1 MDTGIYSGYQV
12 PPYYD
17 SMVAQLIVH
26 GKDRAEAIAKMRSA
40 LGETILDG
48 IDRTSTTSMRF

>member
-17 SMVAQLIVH
+17 SMVAKLIVH

-48 IDRTSTTSMRF
+48 IDTNIDYSMRF